1 MRSLR
6 ILFVLSVL
14 VLPLSI
20 FAQERANL
28 PVGVPLPS
36 VTVYDAQGQAFNLS
50 ELKGSYSVLVSG
62 CLT

>member
-1 MRSLR
+1 MRILR

-14 VLPLSI
+14 ILPLSV
-20 FAQERANL
+20 FAQGRANL
-28 PVGVPLPS
+28 PVDVPLPS
-36 VTVYDAQGQAFNLS
+36 VIVYDAQGQAFNLS